1 MFEFLTH
8 NPTANTMK
16 IPKLSSPFN
25 SKKKAVDLASPDEG
39 PSSAPDDPP
48 PVPTEEPTLPPL
60 TLGNYDYNDD
70 GTAYVY
76 PPLFREADDM
86 VKLSVLVYTLVELRE
101 AARGGKLPPHGDNNN
116 DDERNCNSSSMRI
129 LDLPLPMDEALSIL
143 ASEAESL
150 KELLSDGA
158 HEEALS
164 ALQALAGSHPAFLKN
179 GEAVKEKEEK
189 ESAVCGL
196 MDAFNICWPNS
207 ENAEKEEGEEYTI
220 STLTAIGDEKSND
233 ELVYAVGINPNAK
246 RITVA
251 FRGSTTKSDFLTD
264 AKIDMVSVPDPEV
277 YATKPNE
284 TSKGN
289 KVESDIC
296 IHEGFYTYL
305 FGSEK
310 NGESKY
316 DEIMTHVQKLYDSKP
331 EYKNEYKLYVTGHS
345 LGGALATLF
354 GFYASASDIVP
365 GPVTVVSVASPRVGN
380 LQFAACF
387 TEYESRGK
395 LRHLRIANH
404 RDPVTLG
411 PTVSTKRMLTMGAM
425 VFSPLGYLALK
436 LSGKTTGDEE
446 AYYHCGMKMK
456 LRQEAQ
462 EGEEKCELTYS
473 GAMFLPK
480 EKDSTD
486 GVEMDDEV
494 AGRKSSVTTSF
505 KTSDMPLVSHHFGKA
520 YTERIASV
528 EGDLEGVSLN
538 DLYKTKMGLRDV
550 F

>member
-1 MFEFLTH
+1 
-8 NPTANTMK
+8 MK
-16 IPKLSSPFN
+16 IPKISSPFN
-25 SKKKAVDLASPDEG
+25 SKKKVVEG
-39 PSSAPDDPP
+39 AATTSEEEEPTTQSSSSAPND
-48 PVPTEEPTLPPL
+48 EPTALP
-60 TLGNYDYNDD
+60 TLDLGKYDFNNENDD
-70 GTAYVY
+70 DSNNYAY
-76 PPLFREADDM
+76 PPLFQEADDM
-86 VKLSVLVYTLVELRE
+86 VKLSVLIYTLIELRE
-101 AARGGKLPPHGDNNN
+101 VARSGKL
-116 DDERNCNSSSMRI
+116 DENSKSMQI
-129 LDLPLPMDEALSIL
+129 LDVPLPMDKALSII
-143 ASEAESL
+143 ATEAELL
-150 KELLSDGA
+150 KEVLSDGA

-164 ALQALAGSHPAFLKN
+164 ALQALAGSHPAFL
-179 GEAVKEKEEK
+179 EKEDGAAKGEDENK
-189 ESAVCGL
+189 ESAICGL
-196 MDAFNICWPNS
+196 MDAFNICWPAASNS
-207 ENAEKEEGEEYTI
+207 EKEEGAATADDDEYTI

-251 FRGSTTKSDFLTD
+251 FRGSTTKTDFLTD
-264 AKIDMVSVPDPEV
+264 AKIDMVSVPDPKV
-277 YATKPNE
+277 FATKPNE
-284 TSKGN
+284 KSKGD

-296 IHEGFYTYL
+296 IHEGFYNYL

-316 DEIMTHVQKLYDSKP
+316 DEIMSHVQKLYDSKP

-354 GFYASASDIVP
+354 GFYASASTIVP
-365 GPVTVVSVASPRVGN
+365 SPVTVVSVASPRVGN

-411 PTVSTKRMLTMGAM
+411 PTVSSKRMLTMGAM

-436 LSGKTTGDEE
+436 LSGKTAGAEE

-456 LRQEAQ
+456 LRQEAAE
-462 EGEEKCELTYS
+462 EGEKKCELTYS

-480 EKDSTD
+480 ENESTD
-486 GVEMDDEV
+486 DTVETDEEV
-494 AGRKSSVTTSF
+494 AGKKSASTTSL

-520 YTERIASV
+520 YTERMASV

-538 DLYKTKMGLRDV
+538 DLYKTKTGNRDTV
-550 F
+550 